1 MPQPVERRHKKYIH
15 HLIIQQYNTFNT
27 KNNYM
32 HGILTWRRIL
42 SDFPMPSLRHNFSYT
57 MHANMPYTIPCNRQ
71 YKLFLT
77 TKARYT
83 LATKSTV
90 AENGDKLAT
99 RPSLL
104 PIYRRYWRHIGD
116 KVKFNSLLRSTLSPT
131 RSTLSPI
138 RSTSSPKCQTPFRLC
153 RQCVRGVYASVYRA
167 KASWSTS
174 TKSTVLNSTLS
185 PVCTRLN
192 GLYAKHVCELLL
204 LPRL

>member
-57 MHANMPYTIPCNRQ
+57 MHANMPYIIPCNRQ

-99 RPSLL
+99 WPTLL

-116 KVKFNSLLRSTLSPT
+116 KVKFNSLLRSKLSPT

-153 RQCVRGVYASVYRA
+153 RQCVRGQSVMVDFNKVDRVEFDFVACVYQA
-167 KASWSTS
+167 
-174 TKSTVLNSTLS
+174 
-185 PVCTRLN
+185 
-192 GLYAKHVCELLL
+192 
-204 LPRL
+204 